1 MIEIELPKDIT
12 KYEAKLAGVATPRQA
27 ICVGIAAGIG
37 YIVRAACITAGH
49 EDMATPVMTFTA
61 AIPLLFAVYKPY
73 NMNLEDFL
81 EQAFVGNVLAP
92 AKRKYQIE
100 NEYAKEYEQILKE
113 EHEVIGAYNRVYGIK
128 VPPRR
133 INDPKDKPRQNINH
147 LNPEL
152 TGYL

>member
-27 ICVGIAAGIG
+27 ICVGIAAMLG
-37 YIVRAACITAGH
+37 YAVRSLCITVGF
-49 EDMATPVMTFTA
+49 EEGEQPLMTLA
-61 AIPLLFAVYKPY
+61 AIIPLLFAVYKPY

-100 NEYAKEYEQILKE
+100 NEYAKAYEELLKE
-113 EHEVIGAYNRVYGIK
+113 ERSILGAYNKVYGIK
-128 VPPRR
+128 VPPRK
-133 INDPKDKPRQNINH
+133 INDPKDRPRMKVNH